1 MSPHCDTMD
10 GPVVTAA
17 ELALEMENINYVLP
31 YVKKDLEDELK
42 EAFDKTIVV
51 RELSGDAA
59 EVADYWFFETAV
71 RLHMFGKGSTYTGI
85 KHSGLNQGS
94 VINKAEE
101 AIENGDKSELE
112 EFLMDLIGE
121 AFERRFETVMYKKE
135 YDLNNVDAARD
146 YVNSMLEF
154 VSFVNKLYTH
164 IKNANKS
171 NDNDWSKILI
181 IKILLDFNHKY
192 NI

>member
-1 MSPHCDTMD
+1 MRDIMAPHCDTMD

-31 YVKKDLEDELK
+31 YVGEDLERELK
-42 EAFDKTIVV
+42 DAFDKTVVV

-71 RLHMFGKGSTYTGI
+71 RLHMIGRGKSYTGI
-85 KHSGLNQGS
+85 KHSGFNRRS

-101 AIENGDKSELE
+101 AIETGDKSELE
-112 EFLMDLIGE
+112 EFLMDFIGE
-121 AFERRFETVMYKKE
+121 AFESRFETAMSNKE
-135 YDLNNVDAARD
+135 YDLNDVEAARD

-154 VSFVNKLYTH
+154 VEFSHKLYMQ
-164 IKNANKS
+164 IENANRM
-171 NDNDWSKILI
+171 DED
-181 IKILLDFNHKY
+181 
-192 NI
+192 

>member
-1 MSPHCDTMD
+1 MGDTMAPHCDTMD

-31 YVKKDLEDELK
+31 YVKKDLERELK
-42 EAFDKTIVV
+42 DAFDKTIVV

-71 RLHMFGKGSTYTGI
+71 RLHMSGKGKSYTGI

-101 AIENGDKSELE
+101 AIETGDKSELE
-112 EFLMDLIGE
+112 EFLMDFIGE
-121 AFERRFETVMYKKE
+121 AFERRFETAMYKKE
-135 YDLNNVDAARD
+135 YDLNNIDAARD
-146 YVNSMLEF
+146 YLNSMLEF
-154 VSFVNKLYTH
+154 VLFVNKLYIH
-164 IKNANKS
+164 VKNANKS
-171 NDNDWSKILI
+171 NDND
-181 IKILLDFNHKY
+181 
-192 NI
+192 